1 MTRAVSFETAAT
13 EKAAAVKAQVEKDC
27 MDESLIGLLEAYVD
41 EQVATSVVD
50 EEANMTL
57 LKLYAIYPTH
67 TSVDNQQTRA
77 AQILVKG
84 LMNLPSNFFLGASY
98 LVPETLRKSKD
109 IAGLL
114 QAGQLLQTCR
124 FPEFWQLDLAVAKKV
139 PGFEAAIRSFILST
153 IGRSHDVVAAAFVAQ
168 QVKLGEKEVQ
178 ALVTELGWTVNGANY
193 VVKPNSEN
201 QMRPK
206 KFKEDIEL
214 TDLIDTIHALSR

>member
-67 TSVDNQQTRA
+67 TSVDNEQTCA
-77 AQILVKG
+77 AQILR
-84 LMNLPSNFFLGASY
+84 LC
-98 LVPETLRKSKD
+98 SKD

-124 FPEFWQLDLAVAKKV
+124 FPEFWQLDLAVGKKV